1 MTASIAPELTAN
13 AQAERVFSKSIFIS
27 AIRCVLAYVIFPFVA
42 PLLGFADVG
51 PWVGVLISV
60 VAIYFNGYSIKRFW
74 AANHRWKYVMTTL
87 NLGVIVLV
95 AILFVVDLRS
105 IFG

>member
-1 MTASIAPELTAN
+1 MTASIAPDLTPD

-27 AIRCVLAYVIFPFVA
+27 GIRCVLAYVFFPFVA

-51 PWVGVLISV
+51 PWVGVVISL

-74 AANHRWKYVMTTL
+74 AANHRLKYFMTTL

-95 AILFVVDLRS
+95 TILFVIDLQA